1 MLNARNSLAPKDF
14 DAAWAEGYKLSTGE
28 TINYAQR
35 GRVQLAQEA
44 ARHT

>member
-14 DAAWAEGYKLSTGE
+14 DAAWAEGYKLSE